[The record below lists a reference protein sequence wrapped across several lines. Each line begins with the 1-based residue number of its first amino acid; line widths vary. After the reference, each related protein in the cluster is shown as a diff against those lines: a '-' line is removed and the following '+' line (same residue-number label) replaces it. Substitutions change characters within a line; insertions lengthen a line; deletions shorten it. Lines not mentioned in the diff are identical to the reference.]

1 MIHTPKET
9 VKNLRLFLLHLFS
22 NLDRRHQETDPI
34 VTINKILFAENRQ
47 KKKRSSKII
56 SVDIQSTKTDYLPT
70 RTITWNACAKSNCA
84 TSILIFFMILF
95 TLLIFEKH
103 FKTPSKVASS
113 IGSLD
118 LRVRTE
124 GCNSKIKWIL
134 NLSLE
139 GRVSFPTSNL
149 LPSGIYRSLFSKI
162 FFACINGSPFFT
174 ILFFEWHYSF
184 LVTLLLD

>member
-22 NLDRRHQETDPI
+22 NLDWRHQETDPI
-34 VTINKILFAENRQ
+34 VTINKILFTENRK

-56 SVDIQSTKTDYLPT
+56 SVDLQSTKADYLPT

-139 GRVSFPTSNL
+139 GRVSFPTSKL
-149 LPSGIYRSLFSKI
+149 LRLVFTEASFLR

-174 ILFFEWHYSF
+174 ILFCFCFERHYSF
-184 LVTLLLD
+184 LLLYY